1 MPRGIAHRSNQY
13 NDRWVWPPP
22 PFGCPYVYINNLG
35 ARTLFFL
42 TRWGPL
48 FFSRALRRTTQC
60 HSALHSSRV
69 SRVSSLQPRSA
80 CRTAARS
87 TAADAAAATF
97 ASAECRKRAGSR
109 FHRSSSSLSCPASSG
124 TARCSA
130 ARSESSPST
139 SEPGKT
145 VLDRGIPARAGS
157 AVHSEQRPGT
167 EREQSRGWQAVGGC
181 GTPYPGGLSGST
193 LSVGHQR
200 SPGAPFKLESHACQH
215 RTRAAHE
222 QWGHGERG
230 AKGVHHE
237 PAGR

>member
-1 MPRGIAHRSNQY
+1 MPTVEGHSVGR
-13 NDRWVWPPP
+13 
-22 PFGCPYVYINNLG
+22 
-35 ARTLFFL
+35 FL
-42 TRWGPL
+42 TWWPERRPASGGDASKPTSHREIRR
-48 FFSRALRRTTQC
+48 FFNGMEGGSWP
-60 HSALHSSRV
+60 HS
-69 SRVSSLQPRSA
+69 
-80 CRTAARS
+80 
-87 TAADAAAATF
+87 ADAAAATF